1 MKGGI
6 RVTKQTYHSGE
17 DPAAMEQL
25 STRRLEELLLQD
37 FHAPDN
43 GRRDMSGLYHAAQE
57 LASREPSPNSETD
70 RAWRSFQENY
80 LPFAE
85 CASQDSV
92 YDDGGTPSSDAA
104 PGRRPLFRSR
114 RWLRVAVAAAVLAAA
129 LLSLSLVAAASGF
142 DLWRRLAQWTDEV
155 IQLTPAQTGQADM
168 DDIRLPE
175 EPKEYATLQE
185 ALSDC
190 GLARS
195 VAPRQIPDGFQLV
208 ELVVDTLSTNSLIFH
223 AAYQRDEDVLTQ
235 FIRIHLPREDGGT
248 DSYAHFQKDEGDPIP
263 YEAGGVIHLL
273 STNAGRAVAVWANGP
288 AECAISGDITIEELQ
303 QIIDSIY

>member
-1 MKGGI
+1 
-6 RVTKQTYHSGE
+6 
-17 DPAAMEQL
+17 MEQL

-92 YDDGGTPSSDAA
+92 YDDGV

-223 AAYQRDEDVLTQ
+223 AAYQRNEDVLTQ

>member
-1 MKGGI
+1 M
-6 RVTKQTYHSGE
+6 TKQTYHSGE

-195 VAPRQIPDGFQLV
+195 IDPRQIPDGFQLV

>member
-1 MKGGI
+1 M
-6 RVTKQTYHSGE
+6 TKQTYHSGE

-195 VAPRQIPDGFQLV
+195 IAPRQIPDGFQLV

>member
-1 MKGGI
+1 M
-6 RVTKQTYHSGE
+6 TKQTYHSGE

-175 EPKEYATLQE
+175 ESKEYATLQE

>member
-1 MKGGI
+1 M
-6 RVTKQTYHSGE
+6 TKQTYHSGE

-195 VAPRQIPDGFQLV
+195 IAPRQIPDGFQLV

-223 AAYQRDEDVLTQ
+223 AAYQRNEDVLTQ

>member
-1 MKGGI
+1 M
-6 RVTKQTYHSGE
+6 TKQTYHSGE

-223 AAYQRDEDVLTQ
+223 AAYQRNEDVLTQ

>member
-1 MKGGI
+1 M
-6 RVTKQTYHSGE
+6 TKQTYHSGE

-57 LASREPSPNSETD
+57 LASREPSPNFETD

-208 ELVVDTLSTNSLIFH
+208 ELAVDTLSTNSLIFH
-223 AAYQRDEDVLTQ
+223 AAYQRNEDVLTQ

>member
-1 MKGGI
+1 M
-6 RVTKQTYHSGE
+6 TKQTYHSGE

-57 LASREPSPNSETD
+57 LASREPSPNFETD

-92 YDDGGTPSSDAA
+92 YDDGVPPSSDAA

-223 AAYQRDEDVLTQ
+223 AAYQRNEDVLTQ

>member
-1 MKGGI
+1 M
-6 RVTKQTYHSGE
+6 TKQTYHSGE

-92 YDDGGTPSSDAA
+92 YDDGVPPSSDAA

>member
-1 MKGGI
+1 M
-6 RVTKQTYHSGE
+6 TKQTYHSGE

-92 YDDGGTPSSDAA
+92 YDDGVPPSSDAA

-195 VAPRQIPDGFQLV
+195 IAPRQIPDGFQLV

>member
-1 MKGGI
+1 M
-6 RVTKQTYHSGE
+6 TKQTYHSGE

-57 LASREPSPNSETD
+57 LASREPSPNFETD

-208 ELVVDTLSTNSLIFH
+208 ELGVDTLSTNSLIFH
-223 AAYQRDEDVLTQ
+223 AAYQRNEDVLTQ

>member
-1 MKGGI
+1 M
-6 RVTKQTYHSGE
+6 TKQTYHSGE

-57 LASREPSPNSETD
+57 LASREPSPNFETD

-223 AAYQRDEDVLTQ
+223 AAYQRNEDVLTQ

>member
-1 MKGGI
+1 M
-6 RVTKQTYHSGE
+6 TKQTYHSGE

-57 LASREPSPNSETD
+57 LASREPSPNFETD

-175 EPKEYATLQE
+175 ESKEYATLQE

>member
-1 MKGGI
+1 
-6 RVTKQTYHSGE
+6 VTKQTYHSGE

-175 EPKEYATLQE
+175 ESKEYATLQE

-223 AAYQRDEDVLTQ
+223 AAYQRNEDVLTQ

-273 STNAGRAVAVWANGP
+273 PTNAGRAVAVWANGP

>member
-1 MKGGI
+1 M
-6 RVTKQTYHSGE
+6 TKQTYHSGE

-57 LASREPSPNSETD
+57 LASREPSPNFETD

-175 EPKEYATLQE
+175 ESKEYATLQE

-223 AAYQRDEDVLTQ
+223 AAYQRNEDVLTQ

>member
-1 MKGGI
+1 M
-6 RVTKQTYHSGE
+6 TKQTYHSGE

-57 LASREPSPNSETD
+57 LASREPSPNFETD

-195 VAPRQIPDGFQLV
+195 IAPRQIPDGFQLV

>member
-1 MKGGI
+1 M
-6 RVTKQTYHSGE
+6 TKQTYHSGE

-57 LASREPSPNSETD
+57 LASREPSPNFETD

-92 YDDGGTPSSDAA
+92 YDDGVPPSSDAA

-195 VAPRQIPDGFQLV
+195 IAPRQIPDGFQLV

>member
-1 MKGGI
+1 M
-6 RVTKQTYHSGE
+6 TKQTYHSGE

-85 CASQDSV
+85 YASQDSV

-175 EPKEYATLQE
+175 ESKEYATLQE
-185 ALSDC
+185 ALSGC

-223 AAYQRDEDVLTQ
+223 AAYQRNEDVLTQ

>member
-1 MKGGI
+1 M
-6 RVTKQTYHSGE
+6 TKQTYHSGE

-92 YDDGGTPSSDAA
+92 YDDGVPPSSDAA

-223 AAYQRDEDVLTQ
+223 AAYQRNEDVLTQ

>member
-1 MKGGI
+1 
-6 RVTKQTYHSGE
+6 
-17 DPAAMEQL
+17 
-25 STRRLEELLLQD
+25 
-37 FHAPDN
+37 
-43 GRRDMSGLYHAAQE
+43 
-57 LASREPSPNSETD
+57 
-70 RAWRSFQENY
+70 
-80 LPFAE
+80 
-85 CASQDSV
+85 
-92 YDDGGTPSSDAA
+92 
-104 PGRRPLFRSR
+104 
-114 RWLRVAVAAAVLAAA
+114 
-129 LLSLSLVAAASGF
+129 
-142 DLWRRLAQWTDEV
+142 
-155 IQLTPAQTGQADM
+155 M

-223 AAYQRDEDVLTQ
+223 AAYQRNEDVLTQ

>member
-1 MKGGI
+1 
-6 RVTKQTYHSGE
+6 
-17 DPAAMEQL
+17 MEQL

>member
-1 MKGGI
+1 M
-6 RVTKQTYHSGE
+6 TKQTYHSGE

-175 EPKEYATLQE
+175 ESKEYATLQE
-185 ALSDC
+185 ALSGC

-223 AAYQRDEDVLTQ
+223 AAYQRNEDVLTQ

>member
-1 MKGGI
+1 M
-6 RVTKQTYHSGE
+6 TKQTYHSGE

-92 YDDGGTPSSDAA
+92 YDDGVPPSSDAA

-175 EPKEYATLQE
+175 ESKEYATLQE

>member
-1 MKGGI
+1 M
-6 RVTKQTYHSGE
+6 TKQTYHSGE

-57 LASREPSPNSETD
+57 LASREPSPNFETN

-175 EPKEYATLQE
+175 ESKEYATLQE

>member
-1 MKGGI
+1 M
-6 RVTKQTYHSGE
+6 TKQTYHSGE